1 MAIPESHKIYLERK
15 GYTPSCPDGFDAEEL
30 ALLTKYGHWME
41 ALVAGAISPCT
52 PEQEHF
58 LQAARGQTAA
68 ETPFER
74 VWAKLLRSPNQRSAP
89 GLPAEWAAWSPD
101 AGEENGQGEPEEPAV
116 SAVVGPDYNAVAAE
130 EMLQDLSAAR
140 RRVANLRDR
149 IEAERAEILAAV
161 RAELDAVEAR
171 YARQLEE
178 ANEEVAVLEKE
189 VRARVVR
196 LGRTV
201 RAGDVQAVFYRGR
214 VTWDSRGLEQYANHH
229 PEVRQFRKV
238 GAPGVSLR
246 YRGGQQDDSAEEAQ
260 QATGSPPS

>member
-1 MAIPESHKIYLERK
+1 MAVPEAHAVYLQRR
-15 GYTPSCPDGFDAEEL
+15 GYTPSCSDGFDAREL
-30 ALLTKYGHWME
+30 ALLAKYGHWME
-41 ALVAGAISPCT
+41 ALVSGLITPST

-58 LQAARGQTAA
+58 LRAARGQVAA

-74 VWAKLLRSPNQRSAP
+74 VWAKLLRSPNQRSAA
-89 GLPAEWAAWSPD
+89 GLLLDEAVPSPAVEADNEP
-101 AGEENGQGEPEEPAV
+101 GEPD
-116 SAVVGPDYNAVAAE
+116 GAVADPVAAV

-140 RRVANLRDR
+140 RRLAAIRGR

-161 RAELDAVEAR
+161 RAELEAVEAR
-171 YARQLEE
+171 YAQQLEE

-189 VRARVVR
+189 VRARVVQ
-196 LGRTV
+196 LGRSV

-214 VTWDSRGLEQYANHH
+214 VTWDSRGLEQYAQYH

-246 YRGGQQDDSAEEAQ
+246 YQGGESAEPLAE
-260 QATGSPPS
+260 G